1 MKAIYKVSSREKV
14 HTPPMEGFGLN
25 PSISLKIPVAFKNI
39 ENLALGTSFWSEC
52 HIAFLGV
59 GRDTRISETTY

>member
-1 MKAIYKVSSREKV
+1 MKAIYKVSSRGKV

-25 PSISLKIPVAFKNI
+25 PSIPLKIPVAFKNF
-39 ENLALGTSFWSEC
+39 ENLGTSFWSEC

-59 GRDTRISETTY
+59 GRDTRISETKY

>member
-1 MKAIYKVSSREKV
+1 
-14 HTPPMEGFGLN
+14 MEGFGLN
-25 PSISLKIPVAFKNI
+25 HSIPLKISVAFKNF

-59 GRDTRISETTY
+59 GRDTNTHAFPETTY